1 MPENELLRELE
12 RLEQACGELPGRG
25 GEALCLL
32 RVASG
37 LDPEVWQKLKR
48 EHDLDNWRVVPGSR
62 LGPAILGMEGG
73 RPALL
78 DFLRREMDRA
88 KHCQQPLALALIAP
102 EAASALDSV
111 YELAV
116 AQLRSFDLALR
127 LKRGAVAVA
136 LSGTPLASAER
147 QMGSLLRRMR
157 QSLAPTLVCSAG
169 LVGYGGLVE
178 LDAQALLDRADQ
190 ALCDARR
197 LGGNR
202 LEVAPSADAVLASR
216 ESLVR
221 ASEKHFLF
229 TGKKLS
235 EK

>member
-1 MPENELLRELE
+1 MAEGDLLRELE
-12 RLEQACGELPGRG
+12 RLERACGELPGET

-32 RVASG
+32 RLASG
-37 LDPEVWQKLKR
+37 LDAEAWRRLKR
-48 EHDLDNWRVVPGSR
+48 EHGLELWRGVPQSR
-62 LGPAILGMEGG
+62 LGQTLLAASG

-78 DFLRREMDRA
+78 DFLAREMDRA
-88 KHCQQPLALALIAP
+88 RHCQQPIALALIAP
-102 EAASALDSV
+102 DSAAALDDV
-111 YELAV
+111 FELAL
-116 AQLRSFDLALR
+116 AQLRSFDLATR

-147 QMGSLLRRMR
+147 QLGGLLRRMR
-157 QSLAPTLVCSAG
+157 QALAPTLVCSAG

-178 LDAQALLDRADQ
+178 LDPQGLLDRADQ

-202 LEVAPSADAVLASR
+202 LEVAPSADAQLASR

-229 TGKKLS
+229 TGKKLP
-235 EK
+235 E